1 MTQSS
6 KVSQQVKVL
15 WPSPQF
21 RSHSTLARLL
31 TMTTLQDSENPIKL
45 AELGIINVQDEHKE
59 FIHYQDP
66 NTPLEKVYTPNLM
79 NALEK

>member
-1 MTQSS
+1 
-6 KVSQQVKVL
+6 
-15 WPSPQF
+15 
-21 RSHSTLARLL
+21 
-31 TMTTLQDSENPIKL
+31 MTTLQDSENPIKL